1 MPDITVSALGLD
13 YSGKKALDN
22 VGFTARDGEF
32 LTLLGPSGCGKTT
45 TLMSIA
51 GLARPTRGIITCG
64 DDVLFDSTRSIDR
77 PPERRNCGVVFQSYA
92 IWPHKSVAEN
102 VAYPLQLR
110 KVPKGEVRSR
120 VHEALSMVGLEG
132 LADRYPY
139 QLSGG
144 QQQRVALARAVTYS
158 PGVLLLDEP
167 LSNLDAKL
175 REQARNWLK
184 EFQSAVGLT
193 TIFVTHDQDEALAL
207 SDRIIVMNDGRIEQ
221 AGAPEEIYH
230 KPATPFVASFL
241 GSANL
246 LPGTVCGKSGGL
258 TQVRLSGN
266 GAALS
271 VQDSGQ
277 HGAVTVMARPEDI
290 EIGTE
295 NQDAARFPVQGRVTS
310 RMFVGA
316 AFRYVVQCGEHE
328 IAVTARERWEIGPV
342 RLRFHPELCRLFP
355 AGETDSAAN
364 TSEHPDH
371 VREATHA

>member
-13 YSGKKALDN
+13 YSDKTVLDN
-22 VGFTARDGEF
+22 VDFTAHEGEF

-51 GLARPTRGIITCG
+51 GLTRPTRGAITCG
-64 DDVLFDSTRSIDR
+64 NDILFDSARSIDR

-110 KVPKGEVRSR
+110 KVPKGEIRSR

-230 KPATPFVASFL
+230 QPSTPFVASFL

-246 LPGTVCGKSGGL
+246 LPGTVLGKAGGL
-258 TQVRLSGN
+258 TQVRLSGD
-266 GAALS
+266 GSTLS
-271 VQDSGQ
+271 VREDSQ
-277 HGAVTVMARPEDI
+277 RGAVLVMARPEDI
-290 EIGTE
+290 EIGTAT
-295 NQDAARFPVQGRVTS
+295 QDAARYPVQGRITS
-310 RMFVGA
+310 RMFVGSE
-316 AFRYVVQCGEHE
+316 FRYVVQCGEHD
-328 IAVTARERWEIGPV
+328 IAVAARERWDIGLV
-342 RLRFHPELCRLFP
+342 RLRFRPELCRLFP
-355 AGETDSAAN
+355 VDSTNSAGATPA
-364 TSEHPDH
+364 TSDH
-371 VREATHA
+371 AREATHA

>member
-13 YSGKKALDN
+13 YSDKKVLDN
-22 VGFTARDGEF
+22 VSFTARDGEF

-51 GLARPTRGIITCG
+51 GLTRPTRGAITCG
-64 DDVLFDSTRSIDR
+64 DDVLFDNTQSIDR

-92 IWPHKSVAEN
+92 IWPHKTVAEN

-110 KVPKGEVRSR
+110 KVAKKDVRSR

-184 EFQSAVGLT
+184 EFQSALGLT

-207 SDRIIVMNDGRIEQ
+207 SDRIVVMNDGRIEQ
-221 AGAPEEIYH
+221 DGAPEEIYR
-230 KPATPFVASFL
+230 KPTTPFVASFL

-246 LPGTVCGKSGGL
+246 LPGRVTGRRGAL
-258 TQVRLSGN
+258 TEVRLSGT
-266 GAALS
+266 GPTLAVLD
-271 VQDSGQ
+271 DSQ
-277 HGAVTVMARPEDI
+277 SGAVLVMARPEDI
-290 EIGTE
+290 EIGTDNE
-295 NQDAARFPVQGRVTS
+295 DSALFPVQGQVAS
-310 RMFVGA
+310 RMFVGSA
-316 AFRYVVQCGEHE
+316 YRYVVKCADHD
-328 IAVTARERWEIGPV
+328 VVVSAREWWELGPV
-342 RLRFHPELCRLFP
+342 RLRFRPEWCRLFP
-355 AGETDSAAN
+355 VEAAKS
-364 TSEHPDH
+364 TSGTPPLSDH
-371 VREATHA
+371 AREASNA